1 MSFTAEVKQEV
12 SLHRLEKEE
21 SRAELSA
28 LVKMLS
34 SLSISS
40 GRGMTLLIRTENA
53 PVSRAAVRLLR
64 ELYQVEIEPFVQRR
78 MNLRKNLIYGLRV
91 YGDITA
97 ILRDLGLYSPR
108 GLLEKPLQK
117 IVSRDTWARAYL
129 AGAFMAEGSVNS
141 PKTSSYHLE
150 IKGGDQVHS
159 AFLVSLMERFYI
171 PARTIERRGHAV
183 VYVKQAE
190 KIGDFLRCI
199 GADQCLMQFEGTR
212 ITRDL
217 ANNVQRLNNVDVA
230 NEMKTVKAADEQ
242 LADIAVLEQ
251 AGVIAKLDPRLQE
264 VIALRQQAPDDSLVE
279 LAEEYRRKTGLTVSK
294 SGLKHRFVKIHEL
307 AMKAEGK
314 SNE

>member
-78 MNLRKNLIYGLRV
+78 MNLHKNLIYGLRV

-108 GLLEKPLQK
+108 GLLEKPLQR

-141 PKTSSYHLE
+141 PRTSSYHLE
-150 IKGGDQVHS
+150 IKSGDQAHS

-171 PARTIERRGHAV
+171 PARTIDRRGHAV

-230 NEMKTVKAADEQ
+230 NEMKTMKAADEQ
-242 LADIAVLEQ
+242 LADIAALEQ
-251 AGVIAKLDPRLQE
+251 AGLIAKLDPKLQE
-264 VIALRQQAPDDSLVE
+264 VIALRRQAPDDSLVE
-279 LAEEYRRKTGLTVSK
+279 LAEEYRKKTGLTVSK